1 MIETKK
7 EDIMDTKPE
16 IRKYLSYPMLLIGS
30 GSFFGVIGWMGLA
43 NAADSLLFFFGSML
57 LSLSGT
63 MTTLCG
69 LMSLERFPPSKQK
82 IRQLK
87 SDTSKHLKIHYP
99 TYILEVDKAK
109 EKYKEL
115 FEQLQ
120 SIRTYYEAYRQEVR
134 HLRSEL
140 THIDKK
146 LQQNLKDNAPIIDN
160 DSVDAIARKLLWSE
174 KQIQLAELNEQF
186 EKLAQS
192 FSSIDLEQY
201 RDKLTYVSRDLIQF
215 ERGIE
220 YYRELLI
227 LCSESHTKYG
237 NLINAKRKVE
247 RVDILN
253 SRLSKRLV
261 ELETEM
267 DTKCEEVRIELSL
280 FRERLENFKKD
291 VD

>member
-1 MIETKK
+1 
-7 EDIMDTKPE
+7 MDTKSE

-30 GSFFGVIGWMGLA
+30 GSFFGMIGWMGLA
-43 NAADSLLFFFGSML
+43 NAADSLIFFIGSSL
-57 LSLSGT
+57 LSLTGS

-99 TYILEVDKAK
+99 TYIIEVDKAK
-109 EKYKEL
+109 DKYKEL

-140 THIDKK
+140 THIDKE
-146 LQQNLKDNAPIIDN
+146 LQQNLKDNAPIIDS
-160 DSVDAIARKLLWSE
+160 DSAEAIARKLLWSE

-186 EKLAQS
+186 EKLTRS

-201 RDKLTYVSRDLIQF
+201 RDKLTYISRDLKQL
-215 ERGIE
+215 EHGIE

-227 LCSESHTKYG
+227 LCSESNTKYD
-237 NLINAKRKVE
+237 NFVNAKRKVE
-247 RVDILN
+247 KADRLN
-253 SRLSKRLV
+253 ARQQKRLAD
-261 ELETEM
+261 LEAEM
-267 DTKCEEVRIELSL
+267 DTKCEEVKIELSL
-280 FRERLENFKKD
+280 FRERLDDFKTD
-291 VD
+291 GD

>member
-1 MIETKK
+1 
-7 EDIMDTKPE
+7 MDTKSE

-43 NAADSLLFFFGSML
+43 NAAESLIFFIGSSL
-57 LSLSGT
+57 LSLTGS

-99 TYILEVDKAK
+99 TYIIEVDKAK
-109 EKYKEL
+109 KKYKEL

-140 THIDKK
+140 THIDKE
-146 LQQNLKDNAPIIDN
+146 LQRNLKDNAPIIDN
-160 DSVDAIARKLLWSE
+160 DSADAIARKLLWSE

-186 EKLAQS
+186 EKLTRS
-192 FSSIDLEQY
+192 FSSIDLERY
-201 RDKLTYVSRDLIQF
+201 RDKLTYISRDLKQL
-215 ERGIE
+215 EHGIE

-227 LCSESHTKYG
+227 LCSESNTKYD
-237 NLINAKRKVE
+237 NFVNAKRKVE
-247 RVDILN
+247 KVDRLN
-253 SRLSKRLV
+253 SRQEKRLAD
-261 ELETEM
+261 LESEM
-267 DTKCEEVRIELSL
+267 DTKCEEVKIELSL
-280 FRERLENFKKD
+280 FREKLEDFKIGSD
-291 VD
+291 

>member
-1 MIETKK
+1 
-7 EDIMDTKPE
+7 MDTKSE

-43 NAADSLLFFFGSML
+43 HAAESLIFFIGSSL
-57 LSLSGT
+57 LSLTGS

-87 SDTSKHLKIHYP
+87 TDTSKHLKIHYP
-99 TYILEVDKAK
+99 TYIIEVDKAK
-109 EKYKEL
+109 EKYNEL
-115 FEQLQ
+115 IEQLQ

-140 THIDKK
+140 THIDKD

-160 DSVDAIARKLLWSE
+160 DSADAIARKLLWSD

-186 EKLAQS
+186 EKLTQS

-201 RDKLTYVSRDLIQF
+201 RDKLTYVSRDLKQL
-215 ERGIE
+215 EHGIE

-227 LCSESHTKYG
+227 LCSESNTKYD
-237 NLINAKRKVE
+237 NFINAKRKVE
-247 RVDILN
+247 KVDRLN
-253 SRLSKRLV
+253 IHVKKRLV
-261 ELETEM
+261 DLELEME
-267 DTKCEEVRIELSL
+267 TKCEEVKVELFL
-280 FRERLENFKKD
+280 FRERLDNFKNYAD
-291 VD
+291 